1 MIETLFVLF
10 LIIGREPIEWTPH
23 ATLSECLSV
32 KRKIER
38 NVGRQA
44 SNRYACKERTVKL
57 NEDYIITKFITEDG
71 NEYKEGK

>member
-10 LIIGREPIEWTPH
+10 LYLGGQPAEWTPH
-23 ATLSECLSV
+23 MTLSECLSV

-38 NVGRQA
+38 NVGQQA
-44 SNRYACKERTVKL
+44 ASRYSCVEKTVEL
-57 NEDYIITKFITEDG
+57 NENYIITKFITEDG

>member
-1 MIETLFVLF
+1 MVETLFVLF
-10 LIIGREPIEWTPH
+10 LMIGNEPIEWTPH
-23 ATLSECLSV
+23 TTLSQCLSV

-38 NVGRQA
+38 NIGNKAA
-44 SNRYACKERTVKL
+44 SRYSCKERTVQL